1 MEKENKKMAAEIIML
16 TKPRNDR
23 AAQALNPSRG
33 KSS

>member
-16 TKPRNDR
+16 IKARKDW
-23 AAQALNPSRG
+23 AAQAINPSRG